1 MNKEINTI
9 LSTLDISFNYLE
21 NTKTVLVERDIFLDL
36 NKYKSLKESIK
47 ILKTKLKSCD
57 FNCLHDNAI
66 DKQRWPLLNLVRQL
80 LKNINYKMKPI
91 RKSDG
96 YTEDKKKKYKRYF
109 LIEKIT
115 V

>member
-1 MNKEINTI
+1 MNEEINTI

-47 ILKTKLKSCD
+47 ILKTKLKSTD

-66 DKQRWPLLNLVRQL
+66 DKQKWPLLNLVRQL
-80 LKNINYKMKPI
+80 LKTIDYKMIPI
-91 RKSDG
+91 RKCDG
-96 YTEDKKKKYKRYF
+96 YTVDKKKKYKRFF
-109 LIEKIT
+109 LIQKISD
-115 V
+115 